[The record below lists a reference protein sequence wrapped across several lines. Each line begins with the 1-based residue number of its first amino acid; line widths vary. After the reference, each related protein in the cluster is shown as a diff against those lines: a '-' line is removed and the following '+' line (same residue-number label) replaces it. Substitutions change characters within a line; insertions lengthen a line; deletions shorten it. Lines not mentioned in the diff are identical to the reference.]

1 LRAEEPI
8 VKLAPSRL
16 VIKLEHSKFFR
27 SGPLLTQNSSQP
39 PVAFF
44 NSTYQDALI
53 LTREAR
59 DYLTHKEP
67 QERRGLPPE
76 VRLAASCEALRVTAR
91 LTQVM
96 AWLLVQRAVH
106 AGEIQREEAASD
118 PYRLSGQEVCEPT
131 DDAAV
136 AEDLPSGLRD
146 LLDRSLSLYQRVARL
161 DALYDQN
168 APAQSGG
175 Q

>member
-1 LRAEEPI
+1 MRGGEPI
-8 VKLAPSRL
+8 VKLAAPRLAGEFEPSRF
-16 VIKLEHSKFFR
+16 SNF
-27 SGPLLTQNSSQP
+27 GPLLTQDSSQP

-44 NSTYQDALI
+44 NSTYKDALS

-67 QERRGLPPE
+67 QERRSLPPE
-76 VRLAASCEALRVTAR
+76 IRLTASCEALRVTAR

-106 AGEIQREEAASD
+106 AGEIPREDAAAD
-118 PYRLSGQEVCEPT
+118 PYRLSGQEVCEPQ
-131 DDAAV
+131 DGPAV
-136 AEDLPSGLRD
+136 ADELPKGLRD

-161 DALYDQN
+161 DALYDQD

-175 Q
+175 K